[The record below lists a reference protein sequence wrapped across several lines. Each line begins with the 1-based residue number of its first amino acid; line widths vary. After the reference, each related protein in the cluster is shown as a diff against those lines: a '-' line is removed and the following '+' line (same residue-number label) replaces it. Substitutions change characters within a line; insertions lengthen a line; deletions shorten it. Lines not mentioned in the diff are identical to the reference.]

1 MQRYQKLRSMVL
13 PQLCAV
19 RLEALREEALTHTMS
34 VVDAAVLL
42 ACRRKEDQ
50 ELCASAALLHDLS
63 IYVYN
68 SAHRTHAAKSAEIAV
83 NYLQQAGF
91 VPKEIEQIKTA
102 IARHS
107 DKAHYHDPFC
117 EILKDA
123 DILARFLQDQ
133 VVPREDVRRIR
144 LAAVMKE
151 LNSM

>member
-83 NYLQQAGF
+83 NYLQKAGF

-144 LAAVMKE
+144 LAAVMKQ